1 MLPDPMQYLAKAKLQ
16 DLYKAAEMHRLLK
29 QIAQEN
35 GHHTTTAQRIR
46 HWLGVQLVALGNR
59 LQGNP
64 RLVIR
69 NS

>member
-1 MLPDPMQYLAKAKLQ
+1 MIPDPMQYLAQAQ
-16 DLYKAAEMHRLLK
+16 MQERYKAAEMHRLLK

-35 GHHTTTAQRIR
+35 GYPATPALRIR
-46 HWLGVQLVALGNR
+46 RWLGAQLVALGYR

-64 RLVIR
+64 QLVMR